1 MRYNYLIIMLLF
13 SFSVATAQD
22 IPADYH
28 NKTLLKAQADRSV
41 NFLNLLVNGFPEAA
55 LDLVDSNT
63 INAHKIDLKTIRK
76 YSQSLQKYSKT
87 TKRSIVIVYDKPG
100 FNTYRCRYYNEQGT
114 FYHIDLSIASGKP
127 SAPISIIEVLSAK
140 ALKKDRK
147 EGAKAKKEAA
157 QGKIPPIPPPPP
169 MMPKD

>member
-1 MRYNYLIIMLLF
+1 MQHNYLIIMLLCC
-13 SFSVATAQD
+13 FSVATAQN

-28 NKTLLKAQADRSV
+28 NTTLLNAQKDRCLD
-41 NFLNLLVNGFPEAA
+41 FLNLLENGFPEAA

-63 INAHKIDLKTIRK
+63 INANKIDLKTIRK
-76 YSQSLQKYSKT
+76 YSKSIQKYSKT
-87 TKRSIVIVYDKPG
+87 TKRSIVIVYEKPG
-100 FNTYRCRYYNEQGT
+100 FNTYRCRYSNKQGT

-127 SAPISIIEVLSAK
+127 RAPITIIEVLSAK